1 MSSHPLCTRVKVL
14 GVARSR
20 SCLSNGSRFLN
31 FDDRP
36 LGDQDAR
43 HPDEDPV
50 QGDPIPS
57 DANSTVSPATVVS
70 DNDEVSTLAGGPAEV
85 ASIDRVYQPLDPR
98 DVHVSRVVALIISMV
113 LGVAALV
120 GIVLAGLG
128 TGFSMA
134 WMGSSAGG
142 VLLLSLLIA
151 FLFYWPPIS
160 HRHVRWRLDQVGL
173 EIQRGV
179 FWKQTISVP
188 LARLQHADLTQGP
201 LQRQWGLAKLTVYT
215 AGTQH
220 ASVELDGLAY
230 ETATT
235 LRDRLLRQ
243 QGVGDVV

>member
-1 MSSHPLCTRVKVL
+1 M
-14 GVARSR
+14 
-20 SCLSNGSRFLN
+20 N

-36 LGDQDAR
+36 LGNQYSR
-43 HPDEDPV
+43 HPDAVPAP
-50 QGDPIPS
+50 GDPLAS
-57 DANSTVSPATVVS
+57 DASDASSIVAPATVVS
-70 DNDEVSTLAGGPAEV
+70 DIEQVSTFAHGLAEV
-85 ASIDRVYQPLDPR
+85 ASIDRIYQALDPR
-98 DVHVSRVVALIISMV
+98 DVQVSRVVALIISIV

-120 GIVLAGLG
+120 GIVLAGFG
-128 TGFSMA
+128 AGFSVL
-134 WMGSSAGG
+134 WMSASAGG

-151 FLFYWPPIS
+151 FLFCWPSIS

-179 FWKQTISVP
+179 FWKRTISVP

-230 ETATT
+230 ETAAT

>member
-1 MSSHPLCTRVKVL
+1 M
-14 GVARSR
+14 
-20 SCLSNGSRFLN
+20 N

-36 LGDQDAR
+36 LGNQYAR
-43 HPDEDPV
+43 HSDAVPV
-50 QGDPIPS
+50 PGDPIAS
-57 DANSTVSPATVVS
+57 DANSTVAPATVVS
-70 DNDEVSTLAGGPAEV
+70 DNDQVLTFADGPAEV

-98 DVHVSRVVALIISMV
+98 DVQVSRVVALIISMV
-113 LGVAALV
+113 LGVAASV
-120 GIVLAGLG
+120 GIVLAGFG
-128 TGFSMA
+128 AGFSIV
-134 WMGSSAGG
+134 WMGASVCG
-142 VLLLSLLIA
+142 VMLLSLLIA

>member
-1 MSSHPLCTRVKVL
+1 M
-14 GVARSR
+14 
-20 SCLSNGSRFLN
+20 N
-31 FDDRP
+31 FDNFH
-36 LGDQDAR
+36 GK
-43 HPDEDPV
+43 DEDGLQREDSLRP
-50 QGDPIPS
+50 
-57 DANSTVSPATVVS
+57 VS
-70 DNDEVSTLAGGPAEV
+70 DFSPDSDTRSNSNHEENHEENHSEHSNVTETPLPPENSWAAG
-85 ASIDRVYQPLDPR
+85 YQPLDPR
-98 DVHVSRVVALIISMV
+98 EIVLERIAALIISVV

-120 GIVLAGLG
+120 GTLVSGFGFGFVFGWMIVV
-128 TGFSMA
+128 
-134 WMGSSAGG
+134 GSGW
-142 VLLLSLLIA
+142 VLLSLLIA

-160 HRHVRWRLDQVGL
+160 YRHVRWKLDQVGF

-179 FWKQTISVP
+179 FWRHTISIP

-230 ETATT
+230 ETAAC